1 MGINNKNKLN
11 LDTLKNVA
19 ELTHSS
25 IRTVQRRIA
34 SGEYIAYKNGRKVLV
49 DVDSVYRALGKPENM
64 AVLTYQNVR
73 ALKGAEK

>member
-1 MGINNKNKLN
+1 MSQNNINELN
-11 LDTLKNVA
+11 LSTLKGVA

-34 SGEYIAYKNGRKVLV
+34 SGEYIAYKNGHKVLV
-49 DVDSVYRALGKPENM
+49 DVDSVYRALGNPSNM
-64 AVLTYQNVR
+64 AVLTRQNVR